1 MRKVRLKENV
11 IYSCSHRQRFKS
23 DHRTCFL
30 FETLSRQ
37 SSVRKQH
44 LMIIVGQANILSA
57 SGPFKMDSVVS
68 LRKQN
73 NGFS

>member
-1 MRKVRLKENV
+1 
-11 IYSCSHRQRFKS
+11 
-23 DHRTCFL
+23 
-30 FETLSRQ
+30 
-37 SSVRKQH
+37 
-44 LMIIVGQANILSA
+44 MIIVGQANILSA